1 MSSPDDAEW
10 WEIRAGEYV
19 IGTLDATARDLFAR
33 TLRSDP
39 GLQASVRAWEKRFA
53 ALDRTVTPQ
62 IPPERVWHA
71 IEGRLFTDDTPL
83 IDVGEPEGDRQDG
96 GALYGDASAARIAG
110 AGALAERTTGVV
122 DLADHRRSRD
132 AEQQQGRLAPLVAAL
147 ATAAALIM
155 GVMLNQQYGDMTD
168 TRQLVEAQSTQ
179 LEQQRSQIDEQTAA
193 LDTLMRTQGVSVIMG
208 DGGQPLWL
216 VQADFETER
225 VRVTAL
231 QPPLIDA
238 DEDFQLWQ
246 VLPDGSGV
254 HPVALLPDNG
264 GRSLE
269 SAVPGLA
276 ERFDAFAISLE
287 PDGGSPEAG
296 PTGAVLYQ
304 GEVVFTE

>member
-19 IGTLDATARDLFAR
+19 IGTLDASARDLFAR
-33 TLRSDP
+33 TLRSDS

-83 IDVGEPEGDRQDG
+83 IDVGEPEGDRQDR
-96 GALYGDASAARIAG
+96 GAPYEDASATRIAG
-110 AGALAERTTGVV
+110 VGALAERTPGVV
-122 DLADHRRSRD
+122 DLDDHRRSRD

-155 GVMLNQQYGDMTD
+155 GVMLNQQYSDMTD
-168 TRQLVEAQSTQ
+168 ARQLVEAQSTR

-208 DGGQPLWL
+208 DDGQPLWL

-276 ERFDAFAISLE
+276 ERFDAFAVSLE
-287 PDGGSPEAG
+287 PEGGSPEAG

>member
-19 IGTLDATARDLFAR
+19 IGTLDASARDLFAR
-33 TLRSDP
+33 TLRSDS

-96 GALYGDASAARIAG
+96 GAPDGDASAARIAG
-110 AGALAERTTGVV
+110 AGALAERTSGVV
-122 DLADHRRSRD
+122 DLDDHRRSRD
-132 AEQQQGRLAPLVAAL
+132 AEQQRGRLAPLVAAL

-155 GVMLNQQYGDMTD
+155 GVMLNQQYSDMTD
-168 TRQLVEAQSTQ
+168 ARQLVETQ
-179 LEQQRSQIDEQTAA
+179 FTRLEQQRSQIDEQTAA

-208 DGGQPLWL
+208 DDGQPLWL

-276 ERFDAFAISLE
+276 ERFDAFAVSLE
-287 PDGGSPEAG
+287 PEGGSPEAG

-304 GEVVFTE
+304 GEVVLTE